1 MVQSTAKY
9 SAFYRFDDCRGAYFC
24 QNPAALTRV
33 ETLWNSTLPKDNGHC
48 AILSVQSDKKDTIK
62 AKMNTKKDNK
72 PIKKAKAGRKKI
84 ELDFKEVERLF
95 GLGLSE
101 KQVAQALNPPISWLT
116 LHRNKKR
123 SVNFVKAMERGK
135 SKAMMTVAN
144 ALYESAT
151 KPDNPSVNAQIF
163 WLKSRGENGQWKD
176 EDAQIKVDLNL
187 NNILKDA
194 RERLESVPNT
204 PQTIEGDFK
213 NLEDKEI
220 EEND

>member
-1 MVQSTAKY
+1 M
-9 SAFYRFDDCRGAYFC
+9 D
-24 QNPAALTRV
+24 
-33 ETLWNSTLPKDNGHC
+33 
-48 AILSVQSDKKDTIK
+48 
-62 AKMNTKKDNK
+62 TKKDNK
-72 PIKKAKAGRKKI
+72 PIKKAKVGRKKI

-220 EEND
+220 EDND